1 MWFVVPM
8 LFSALGNQYN
18 TLIFLKKRITENS
31 LNKTVYLNFYLIN
44 MMASVD
50 VNANSQM
57 FTKLK

>member
-1 MWFVVPM
+1 M